1 MNLKSILELPNV
13 YKRPEVAPNFNLLSF
28 GKEKKEEIILICGT
42 QSLIAK
48 TKLL

>member
-13 YKRPEVAPNFNLLSF
+13 YKRPEVGPNFNLLSF
-28 GKEKKEEIILICGT
+28 RKEKEEMILICGT
-42 QSLIAK
+42 QSLIAE